1 MNTDPLKST
10 TPDLQR
16 FWVHVV
22 TTEQWYAVMHE
33 CRAWFGK
40 NWQCQGKVRKK
51 LNSNSGSQYFR
62 HSSPWAKQ
70 PSAVWFDVPDAR
82 WATWVATKLSLQVV
96 ADSKNQTGK

>member
-1 MNTDPLKST
+1 MSMNTDPLKST

-16 FWVHVV
+16 FWVHVA
-22 TTEQWYAVMHE
+22 TTEQWYAVMRE

-51 LNSNSGSQYFR
+51 LSSHSGLR
-62 HSSPWAKQ
+62 WVKQ

-82 WATWVATKLSLQVV
+82 WATWVATKMSLQVV
-96 ADSKNQTGK
+96 ADSKAQTGK